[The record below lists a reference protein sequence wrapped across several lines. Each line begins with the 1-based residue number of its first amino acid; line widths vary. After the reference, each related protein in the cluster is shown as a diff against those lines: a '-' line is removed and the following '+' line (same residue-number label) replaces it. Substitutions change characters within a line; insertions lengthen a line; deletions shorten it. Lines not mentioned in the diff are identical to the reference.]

1 MQSNQSRYVLSPTH
15 LHEFRSADSIAY
27 QTPVMSLYLPEQKL
41 GSHSQPTSSSYKFM
55 LKGRQTGSMHRG
67 HAWVFRAE
75 SYDTMRAWFDD
86 IANLINKTGEAR
98 NAFVMR
104 RHSDGHHLLGPD
116 LHINSLGVGGGP
128 GPRGRRSS
136 TGYIRTN
143 SSMSSDGGVMED
155 EDEDEDSAARSA
167 HSTPQQQLQQTIQDD
182 SATRRQPGAQAQ
194 QQHIGDRQHIQTTS
208 TVTRSTNIVNTNNN
222 NNNNNDGVEPP
233 SDVPDIEDEQ
243 RGRRRPHDQTLTPDN
258 KDENENTRK
267 RTATVSTATTQ
278 LSTTI
283 SSSAESP
290 ATPPDGNL
298 NVNVDEEGKA
308 IPKIQTRTSTTDL
321 LAIPGKYPRQTMAS
335 S

>member
-222 NNNNNDGVEPP
+222 NDGVEPP